1 MKYKSAQNLFK
12 CYAKK
17 FKEDV
22 LLQEEFLDA
31 INKILN
37 LYDTKIYE
45 NRLIVGGVIEFIVLA
60 SFRALEFDASHVGKI
75 SQRFDLKIKYK
86 NEDIFYSVKS
96 IFTKSSE
103 IRLINVLGKSSQTH
117 WEEST
122 IFLLP
127 KLGIGYC
134 DNTLIDKKFIIRKED
149 VIVINKKTLE
159 KFLKN
164 NSEFLISLNLPYKNE
179 IKPESVH
186 LASED
191 VAVSL
196 LKNYK
201 KLKL

>member
-1 MKYKSAQNLFK
+1 MKYTSAQNLFK
-12 CYAKK
+12 YYAKK

-45 NRLIVGGVIEFIVLA
+45 NRFIVGGVIEFIVLA
-60 SFRALEFDASHVGKI
+60 TFRALEFDASHVGKI

-117 WEEST
+117 WEEPT

-159 KFLKN
+159 NFLKN

-179 IKPESVH
+179 IKPETAH

-201 KLKL
+201 RLKL

>member
-12 CYAKK
+12 YYAKK
-17 FKEDV
+17 FKEDI

-45 NRLIVGGVIEFIVLA
+45 NRFIVGGVIEFIVLA
-60 SFRALEFDASHVGKI
+60 SFRALGFDATHIGKI

-149 VIVINKKTLE
+149 VIVINKKILE
-159 KFLKN
+159 NFLKN

-179 IKPESVH
+179 IHPENAH

-191 VAVSL
+191 VAVLL

-201 KLKL
+201 RLKL